1 MQIKLQIAIGVG
13 VEVEIEVGTEVL
25 SFHCA
30 NCTFSFLVAIVA
42 AARTL
47 QQATKLRSKAATV
60 GRRGAA
66 AAAAGVGAHPLG
78 G

>member
-13 VEVEIEVGTEVL
+13 VEIEVGTEVL

-30 NCTFSFLVAIVA
+30 NCTSFLVAIVA

-60 GRRGAA
+60 SRRGAA

>member
-1 MQIKLQIAIGVG
+1 MQIRLQIAIG

-30 NCTFSFLVAIVA
+30 SCTFSFLVAIVA

-60 GRRGAA
+60 GRRGGA